1 MIMEPTNIIE
11 ILNQIPGLS
20 NSVSLIIGS
29 IITAVFLRRNTQAQE
44 FEKIKANKFAE
55 VVDDLLESGKMTLTE
70 YYKTKNFLK
79 IAKMADSLVQ
89 EKRNNSIDKQYSFD
103 WFIRYYEASGNI
115 SDKEMQILWAKILA
129 GEIEKPSSYS
139 LRTLDVLRNISKEE
153 AERFAKI
160 CNSAIKIESA
170 QYAIPADHDYISK
183 NDINYSDILM
193 LEEIGLINSD
203 SNVRISNDLEVN
215 TEYILYVYG
224 SLIVRAIVSEKR
236 ELSLRV
242 FLFTNVGNE
251 LATLIDRE
259 SNEENFLNLCKKLR
273 DSNPGILIT
282 VHRIIPSQ
290 NEDIIYED
298 KDLLG
303 SMEELD

>member
-1 MIMEPTNIIE
+1 MEPTNIIQ
-11 ILNQIPGLS
+11 ILNQIPGFS

-79 IAKMADSLVQ
+79 IAKMADSMVQ

-115 SDKEMQILWAKILA
+115 SDKEMQVLWAKILA

-139 LRTLDVLRNISKEE
+139 LRTLDVLRNMSKEE
-153 AERFAKI
+153 AKCFVKI
-160 CNSAIKIESA
+160 CNSAIKIKSA

-193 LEEIGLINSD
+193 LEEIGLINSG
-203 SNVRISNDLEVN
+203 SNVRINNDLEGN

-224 SLIVRAIVSEKR
+224 SLIVRAIASEKR

-242 FLFTNVGNE
+242 FIFTNVGNE
-251 LATLIDRE
+251 LATLIDRV

-290 NEDIIYED
+290 IDDIIYED
-298 KDLLG
+298 KNLLD